1 MLDEIHARNVGLIA
15 DAALTPG
22 SGLTVITGE
31 TGTGKTLILGALRL
45 VSGGPAS
52 KATIGPHEETAEVSA
67 RFVNDG
73 GEELVV
79 RRVVTAKRSR
89 AYLNGTPATA
99 AEVAATVGP
108 IVSIVG
114 QHDQHSLSTPDGVR
128 TLIDGMFTHDHLL
141 VREMYA
147 QTHQDLRSIEAEM
160 ESIGSD
166 RRGLERE
173 LEMTRF
179 QITEIANAAF
189 SVGDEEVLRRRLDR
203 LRHAEEIS
211 SDIAVATEAI
221 GETGV
226 GQAIS
231 NALAALERVSR
242 LDPDA
247 DQLRDRLTET
257 AMDVNELAADIAR
270 YAEGIEANP
279 QSLAIDEQR
288 LSDLSALKRKYGD
301 TIADINAFAKSS
313 RQRAEA
319 IEELLSAAETLGER
333 HSAAINAQTAA
344 ATTLTDVRT
353 SLAVRASHRAV
364 QHLKDLG
371 FGRPTVRV
379 LIEPKE
385 PGASGADRLSV
396 LFASVDTLTPAPIGS
411 IASGGELSRLVLAL
425 TLACGVADADVV
437 AFDEIDAGVGGST
450 ALAMGEKLASLA
462 RTRQVICVT
471 HLPQVAAHGDHHF
484 TVARA
489 DTTATIVALEGK
501 ARTAEISR
509 MLAGMQG
516 SDSAMGHAEELLER
530 VAEAKGNRGG
540 A

>member
-22 SGLTVITGE
+22 PGLTVITGE

-52 KATIGPHEETAEVSA
+52 KAAIGPHEETAEVSA

-89 AYLNGTPATA
+89 AYLNGAPATA
-99 AEVAATVGP
+99 AEVAASVGP
-108 IVSIVG
+108 MVSIVG
-114 QHDQHSLSTPDGVR
+114 QHDQHTLSTQDGVR
-128 TLIDGMFTHDHLL
+128 TLIDGMFTYDHIR

-147 QTHQDLRSIEAEM
+147 QAYRDLRSIEAEM
-160 ESIGSD
+160 DSIGGD
-166 RRGLERE
+166 PRGLERE

-179 QITEIANAAF
+179 QIAEIADAAF
-189 SVGDEEVLRRRLDR
+189 SVGEEEELRKRLDR
-203 LRHAEEIS
+203 LRHAEEITT
-211 SDIAVATEAI
+211 DIAIATEAM
-221 GETGV
+221 GETGMD
-226 GQAIS
+226 QAIS
-231 NALAALERVSR
+231 SALAALERVSR
-242 LDPDA
+242 LDPEA
-247 DQLRDRLTET
+247 DQLRCRLTET
-257 AMDVNELAADIAR
+257 ALNTNELASDIAR

-279 QSLAIDEQR
+279 QSLAINEQR
-288 LSDLSALKRKYGD
+288 LSELSALKRKYGD
-301 TIADINAFAKSS
+301 TITDINEFAKSS

-319 IEELLSAAETLGER
+319 IEQLVTAAETLGER
-333 HSAAINAQTAA
+333 HSAAISAQTAA
-344 ATTLTDVRT
+344 AATLTDVRT
-353 SLAVRASHRAV
+353 DLAVRASLGAV
-364 QHLKDLG
+364 EHLKDLG

-379 LIEPKE
+379 LIDPKE

-396 LFASVDTLTPAPIGS
+396 LFASDNSLAPAPIGS

-425 TLACGVADADVV
+425 TLACGVADTEVV

-450 ALAMGEKLASLA
+450 ALAMGQKLASLA
-462 RTRQVICVT
+462 RTRQVVCVT

-489 DTTATIVALEGK
+489 GTTATIEALEGS

-530 VAEAKGNRGG
+530 VAEAKRNHGG